1 MIGNEESPAEAPPP
15 SKNRRLGLTV
25 FGIVQIVIGLCVL
38 GMAALMLVG
47 MSVELPEGSDP
58 PPSPAMLAVLIGVFL
73 LFAAGWIVLGIGSI
87 LCRRWA
93 RAITLA
99 LSWIA
104 VISGIGVLVFGV
116 AISGALWD
124 EIEREAGED
133 GAVGALV
140 VGMLF
145 AVAGF
150 FYVVLPGVFVL
161 FYRSPHVKATC
172 EHYDARERWTDRY
185 PMPVAVGGLFLL
197 LWSTAIFTPFSG
209 GTTPF
214 FGVLMTGPGAWI
226 YALVFG
232 VGGLVLAW
240 GFFRRE
246 RWAWL
251 GTMILGMVGVA
262 SSFVSFRGENLL
274 EWLEAAEVSP
284 EELEM
289 MTKMGMMDL
298 FPNLMLVWG
307 ILMMGFY
314 LWLGKYFPG
323 EGSRPAAD

>member
-1 MIGNEESPAEAPPP
+1 MIENEGIPPDAPPP
-15 SKNRRLGLTV
+15 FKNRRWGLIL

-38 GMAALMLVG
+38 GMAALQAVLL
-47 MSVELPEGSDP
+47 SVDLPDGPDP
-58 PPSPAMLAVLIGVFL
+58 APSPAMLAVLIGVYV

-99 LSWIA
+99 LSWVA
-104 VISGIGVLVFGV
+104 VVFGICALVFLV

-124 EIEREAGED
+124 EISREAGED

-140 VGMLF
+140 VGALF

-150 FYVVLPGVFVL
+150 FYVVLPAVFVL

-172 EHYDARERWTDRY
+172 EHYDAQERWTDRY

-214 FGVLMTGPGAWI
+214 FGVLLTGPGAWI

-251 GTMILGMVGVA
+251 GTMILGTVAVA
-262 SSFVSFRGENLL
+262 SGYLSFRGENLL
-274 EWLEAAEVSP
+274 RWFEAAEIPP

-289 MTKMGMMDL
+289 MTKMGLMDL
-298 FPNLMLVWG
+298 FPNMMLVSG
-307 ILMMGFY
+307 VMMMGFY

-323 EGSRPAAD
+323 EGSQPAAD